1 MLKTDRSRR
10 LFKEGGWIVFG
21 QVLMVA
27 GSLAGVRLLTELL
40 PPDAYGELALG
51 MTIATLVNQIILG
64 PLGGGIIRFYAPAV
78 ERGDLGG
85 YLNAVKKLVLYAT
98 GIVILLAI
106 LAAVGLMISGQTQWA
121 AIAASAL
128 MFAILS
134 GYSANLASI
143 QTAARQRAIV
153 ALHQGAEPLLRS
165 LVAAGLLIWLGMSSV
180 VAMIGYAMAALLML
194 GSQAYFFQRL
204 LRGKTFSGNKNN
216 WQEGIWKFSWPI
228 GVFGIFTWLQLASD
242 RWALQ
247 FFSSTSDVGS
257 YAVLYQLGY
266 YPISLLTGMAMQFL
280 VPILYQ
286 RAGDAKDS
294 KRNADVSRLSWQL
307 TWLSLALA
315 GVAFLVAFLLHMQI
329 FRILVA
335 EEYRAVSYLLPW
347 MIISGG
353 IFASGQTL
361 ASNLQA
367 QMKTRE
373 MMSAKIVTA
382 LLGVALNFVGA
393 YWYGLTGIICAGLMF
408 SALYF
413 AWMAVLVNGGS
424 KKECFC

>member
-1 MLKTDRSRR
+1 MLKTERSRR

-21 QVLMVA
+21 QIMMVV

-40 PPDAYGELALG
+40 PPDAYGEVALG

-78 ERGDLGG
+78 EQGNLGE
-85 YLNAVKKLVLYAT
+85 YLHAVKKLVLYAT
-98 GIVILLAI
+98 ALIFLLTVIAC
-106 LAAVGLMISGQTQWA
+106 VGLTVSGKNQWI
-121 AIAASAL
+121 AIVVSAL
-128 MFAILS
+128 VFAILS
-134 GYSANLASI
+134 GYSANLSSI

-153 ALHQGAEPLLRS
+153 ALHQGADPLLRS
-165 LVAAGLLIWLGMSSV
+165 LAAAGLIVWLGMSSV
-180 VAMIGYAMAALLML
+180 VAMIGYAIAALFML
-194 GSQAYFFQRL
+194 GSQTYFFQRI
-204 LRGKTFSGNKNN
+204 LRGKTFSESTND
-216 WQEGIWKFSWPI
+216 WQKDIWKFSWPI
-228 GVFGIFTWLQLASD
+228 GVFGIFTWFQLASD

-294 KRNADVSRLSWQL
+294 KRNADANQL
-307 TWLSLALA
+307 GWRVTWISLALT
-315 GVAFLVAFLLHMQI
+315 GVAFLVAMLLHAPI
-329 FRILVA
+329 FQLLVA
-335 EEYRAVSYLLPW
+335 EEYRSVSYLMPW
-347 MIISGG
+347 IIVSGG
-353 IFASGQTL
+353 VFASGQTL
-361 ASNLQA
+361 ALNLQA

-373 MMSAKIVTA
+373 LMTAKIVTA
-382 LLGVALNFVGA
+382 LLGVALNFAGS
-393 YWYGLTGIICAGLMF
+393 YWYGITGVICAGLMF

-413 AWMAVLVNGGS
+413 AWMVVLVNNGS

>member
-21 QVLMVA
+21 QLLMVV

-40 PPDAYGELALG
+40 PPYAYGELALG

-78 ERGDLGG
+78 EHGDLGG
-85 YLNAVKKLVLYAT
+85 YLNAAKKLVLYAT

-106 LAAVGLMISGQTQWA
+106 FAAAVLMISGQTQWA
-121 AIAASAL
+121 AITASAL

-134 GYSANLASI
+134 GYSANLSGI
-143 QTAARQRAIV
+143 QTAARQRSIV
-153 ALHQGAEPLLRS
+153 ALHQGVDPLLRS
-165 LVAAGLLIWLGMSSV
+165 LVAAGMLLWLGMSST
-180 VAMIGYAMAALLML
+180 VAMIGYAIAALLML
-194 GSQAYFFQRL
+194 GSQTYFFQKIV
-204 LRGKTFSGNKNN
+204 RGKTFGQVDLG
-216 WQEGIWKFSWPI
+216 WQENIWKFSWPI
-228 GVFGIFTWLQLASD
+228 GVFGIFTWFQLASD

-247 FFSSTSDVGS
+247 IFSSIGDVGS

-280 VPILYQ
+280 IPILYQ
-286 RAGDAKDS
+286 RAGDARDS
-294 KRNADVSRLSWQL
+294 KRNADVNQLSWKM
-307 TWLSLALA
+307 TWLSLSSTAI
-315 GVAFLVAFLLHMQI
+315 AFLVAILLHTQL
-329 FRILVA
+329 FLILVA

-347 MIISGG
+347 IILSGG

-382 LLGVALNFVGA
+382 LLGVALNFAGA
-393 YWYGLTGIICAGLMF
+393 YWYGITGIICAGLIF
-408 SALYF
+408 SMLYF
-413 AWMAVLVNGGS
+413 VWMVVLVNNGS